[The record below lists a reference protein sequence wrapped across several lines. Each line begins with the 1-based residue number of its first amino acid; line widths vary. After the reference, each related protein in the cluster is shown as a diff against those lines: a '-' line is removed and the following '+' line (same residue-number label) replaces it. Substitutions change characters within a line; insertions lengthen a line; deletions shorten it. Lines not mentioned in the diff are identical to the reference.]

1 MENKIDI
8 LHATHYIRKD
18 QPQDGNKSQQDT
30 ETETYVD
37 PISGMVTTV
46 QRPKK
51 KKQDNHAT
59 PSPSSTPPPSSS
71 SPTINPYEPKKPP
84 ERSGD
89 LASRLAAAVN
99 DKPRSPDMKKSN
111 KDTTL
116 PRTSTESA
124 NISEPDVKKP
134 AASEIAD
141 KTTKALDDKDV
152 STANE
157 EDSETIATTPE
168 NEAAKDDDMAKL
180 KEREETKDDGD
191 DHQPRDEEQKGS
203 EESIEKVEQEEEGQP
218 VRMNQ
223 EDDVEK
229 DIKEDNVDMEAPTKS
244 IEKSTKEGGSDEQQQ
259 QQQPATDDTN
269 NNNNQSV
276 DIPEIKTDNKDTILQ
291 QREAQLFQAM
301 QNIAQLHDQIHT
313 LQEQADKDRRG
324 YEDRIKELSSRPTAV
339 SGGGDARSIKKLEN
353 TIEELQKQLKGK
365 NEQIQGLME
374 EGIERWMELVEYV
387 M

>member
-1 MENKIDI
+1 M
-8 LHATHYIRKD
+8 
-18 QPQDGNKSQQDT
+18 
-30 ETETYVD
+30 D

-51 KKQDNHAT
+51 QKQNAT
-59 PSPSSTPPPSSS
+59 TTTSSPSSTPPPPSSS

-124 NISEPDVKKP
+124 NMSEPDVKKP
-134 AASEIAD
+134 AASEIANE
-141 KTTKALDDKDV
+141 TTKALDDKEI
-152 STANE
+152 SPANE

-168 NEAAKDDDMAKL
+168 NEAAKDDGMAQL
-180 KEREETKDDGD
+180 KEREEAKDDD
-191 DHQPRDEEQKGS
+191 DDDNQPSNEEQKGS
-203 EESIEKVEQEEEGQP
+203 EESIEKVEKEQEDQP

-223 EDDVEK
+223 EDDVAEK

-244 IEKSTKEGGSDEQQQ
+244 IEKSTNEGGSDEQQQ
-259 QQQPATDDTN
+259 QPATDDTS
-269 NNNNQSV
+269 NQSV

-339 SGGGDARSIKKLEN
+339 SGGGDARSVKKLES

-374 EGIERWMELVEYV
+374 EGIERWMETTRVCHVSHGHLNR
-387 M
+387 